1 MSFLQCHSE
10 NSIPAPI
17 ELINVSDRTEEAAGR
32 LFSPGGIGRRHRGW
46 YYRRSQPLLFR
57 YSEVL
62 AVQAYALA
70 LDRVELGEV
79 LYGAHPA
86 ANGGKCA
93 QGLDNHTRE
102 IFGRRTVVS
111 IRESR
116 TGFAS

>member
-1 MSFLQCHSE
+1 MCQIVPRKPPVGFFL
-10 NSIPAPI
+10 PAA
-17 ELINVSDRTEEAAGR
+17 LEEDTA
-32 LFSPGGIGRRHRGW
+32 GW

-102 IFGRRTVVS
+102 IYGRRTVVS